1 VLLVMIDLTTNL
13 TTLALAALF
22 DTSQSGVDR
31 DHPSPDA
38 RAGLHPATRPRQL
51 QPPWIIDATLIPV
64 QDRRSPPSATT
75 TAAALTPK
83 SSIALTGTPW
93 SRSAIA
99 LLFAADALDFKLDL
113 TAALSLIHYLLA
125 AAYAL
130 KLTATR
136 ETYGDGKSPVPDM
149 VVAAVATVYTLF
161 LMYAAGVDKL
171 LLSCILYAPAA
182 ALYFKAR
189 RERGLRVC
197 RPAEAVLF
205 GVIVLGAVAVVV
217 SLASGPIEIQRPAV
231 REELT

>member
-1 VLLVMIDLTTNL
+1 LTPANPESTGIIHHL
-13 TTLALAALF
+13 MPALACTL
-22 DTSQSGVDR
+22 R
-31 DHPSPDA
+31 P
-38 RAGLHPATRPRQL
+38 RPRQL

-130 KLTATR
+130 KLATR

-189 RERGLRVC
+189 RERGLRVF

-217 SLASGPIEIQRPAV
+217 FLARGAIEIQRPAV